1 MKRHTRY
8 QGAIVQ
14 DGKLLIIS
22 HRRHDNGHE
31 YWLLP
36 GGGIESG
43 ETEHECVVREML
55 EETGLQVRVERLLLQ
70 KPDIAPAAIYQQ
82 INTYLCTPIGGVA
95 SPGYEPEI
103 EASAVYSIHA
113 VRWISLADE
122 IDWGQAV
129 KQNVVTY
136 PQLQAIRAT
145 LGYA

>member
-14 DGKLLIIS
+14 DGQLLIIS

-31 YWLLP
+31 HWVLP

-43 ETEHECVVREML
+43 ETEYECVIREMQ

-70 KPDIAPAAIYQQ
+70 KPDIEPAAVYQQ

-95 SPGYEPEI
+95 SPGYEPEP

-113 VRWISLADE
+113 VHWISLADE
-122 IDWGQAV
+122 SGWDQAV
-129 KQNVVTY
+129 KEDAVTY
-136 PQLQAIRAT
+136 PQLKDIRAA